1 MRCWWCG
8 IEPAGQY
15 EVMSM
20 ESDQAVTRIVQWPP
34 GNHEH
39 DEFPPSADR
48 LAELGHD
55 ALMKIRETAVSWPA

>member
-8 IEPAGQY
+8 IEPVGEY

-34 GNHEH
+34 GDHEH
-39 DEFPPSADR
+39 AERPPSADH
-48 LAELGHD
+48 LVEMGHV
-55 ALMKIRETAVSWPA
+55 ALMRIRETLW